1 MPSNLLSQYPELSHA
16 FKNASLAS
24 SYLNQYIVLA
34 FTGSRHWKDKSLVGE
49 VVLTAKKVAAK
60 ENKTLLC
67 LHGDCPTGLDYMV
80 RYLCEVHGILQI
92 PIPAPWKIGK
102 KAGPL
107 RNTLLLQTAQRLGA
121 THLLAF
127 PEEGS
132 KGTKDC
138 MEQAYDFAIRVI
150 NFGLVQA

>member
-1 MPSNLLSQYPELSHA
+1 MPSNLLTQYPELSRA
-16 FKNASLAS
+16 FHASLAT
-24 SYLNQYIVLA
+24 SYMGQYIVIA
-34 FTGSRHWKDKSLVGE
+34 FTGSRHWKDKSLVSE
-49 VVLTAKKVAAK
+49 VILTAKKVAEK
-60 ENKTLLC
+60 KDRTLLC

-80 RYLCEVHGILQI
+80 RYLCEVHGIFQI

-107 RNTLLLQTAQRLGA
+107 RNTLLLQTAQRMGA

-138 MEQAYDFAIRVI
+138 MEQAYDFGIRVI
-150 NFGLVQA
+150 DFGPPPA